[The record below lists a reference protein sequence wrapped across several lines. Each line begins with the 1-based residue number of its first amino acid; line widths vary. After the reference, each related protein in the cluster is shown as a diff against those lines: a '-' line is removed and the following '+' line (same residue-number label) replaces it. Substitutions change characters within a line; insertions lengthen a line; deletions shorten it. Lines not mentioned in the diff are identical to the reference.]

1 MKVEQKP
8 AGVPIPEAPKL
19 PEAAAEPVAS
29 ESEPTEETKSKSRLE
44 FRHKRIIRQDEV
56 KRQIATL
63 KQKAKDIQEELDMD
77 IEAGFLS
84 PEYKAE
90 EAKKVEGMIRQISEL
105 EEEHERIEEELRKT
119 EETLAE
125 PGVPEAPK
133 LPEAAVEPKE
143 VKPASQPWG
152 ISEQD
157 RRVLAE
163 IREIVETNRRQIEER
178 RERIEEIKR
187 QEAEMEREIAE
198 LREQLAQKPAGDLEA
213 EISQIQTEL
222 ISNERKINF
231 AGRTITPALAMGVLS
246 GVGAITS
253 YFLLPEMTR
262 IFSTLLGVEIASVVI
277 IFGSTLS
284 SFWLKK
290 KLRNLNDKLREKLDE
305 KSANENEKNL

>member
-19 PEAAAEPVAS
+19 PEAAA
-29 ESEPTEETKSKSRLE
+29 
-44 FRHKRIIRQDEV
+44 
-56 KRQIATL
+56 
-63 KQKAKDIQEELDMD
+63 
-77 IEAGFLS
+77 
-84 PEYKAE
+84 
-90 EAKKVEGMIRQISEL
+90 
-105 EEEHERIEEELRKT
+105 
-119 EETLAE
+119 
-125 PGVPEAPK
+125 
-133 LPEAAVEPKE
+133 EPKE

-231 AGRTITPALAMGVLS
+231 AGNMA
-246 GVGAITS
+246 VG
-253 YFLLPEMTR
+253 R
-262 IFSTLLGVEIASVVI
+262 ASC
-277 IFGSTLS
+277 
-284 SFWLKK
+284 
-290 KLRNLNDKLREKLDE
+290 RERV
-305 KSANENEKNL
+305 

>member
-187 QEAEMEREIAE
+187 EIAE

-231 AGRTITPALAMGVLS
+231 AGNMA
-246 GVGAITS
+246 VGAAIGTGVAIIVS
-253 YFLLPEMTR
+253 AVGTFLLPEIIMP
-262 IFSTLLGVEIASVVI
+262 TLIKVLFVAPPLLVGFILRFI
-277 IFGSTLS
+277 
-284 SFWLKK
+284 WLDK
-290 KLRNLNDKLREKLDE
+290 KLGNLNDKLIREKLDE

>member
-105 EEEHERIEEELRKT
+105 EEERERIEEELRKT

-133 LPEAAVEPKE
+133 LPEAAAEPKE
-143 VKPASQPWG
+143 VKPASQPRE

-163 IREIVETNRRQIEER
+163 IREIVETSQRQIGER
-178 RERIEEIKR
+178 RERIEEIRR
-187 QEAEMEREIAE
+187 QETEMEREIAE
-198 LREQLAQKPAGDLEA
+198 LREQLAQKLAGDLEA

-305 KSANENEKNL
+305 KS

>member
-19 PEAAAEPVAS
+19 PEAAA
-29 ESEPTEETKSKSRLE
+29 
-44 FRHKRIIRQDEV
+44 
-56 KRQIATL
+56 
-63 KQKAKDIQEELDMD
+63 
-77 IEAGFLS
+77 
-84 PEYKAE
+84 
-90 EAKKVEGMIRQISEL
+90 
-105 EEEHERIEEELRKT
+105 
-119 EETLAE
+119 
-125 PGVPEAPK
+125 
-133 LPEAAVEPKE
+133 EPKE

-231 AGRTITPALAMGVLS
+231 AGNMA
-246 GVGAITS
+246 VGAAIGTWVAIIVS
-253 YFLLPEMTR
+253 AVGTFLLPEIIMP
-262 IFSTLLGVEIASVVI
+262 TLIKVLFVAPPLLVGFILRFI
-277 IFGSTLS
+277 
-284 SFWLKK
+284 WLDK
-290 KLRNLNDKLREKLDE
+290 KLGNLNDKLREKLDE